1 MIKKYEQFYRELKSE
16 ERLNEE
22 LGWKDV
28 VFGVLALLGQ
38 VKGADAQEKLSN
50 KELVS
55 KIETTLKDDK
65 KLDAVS
71 DELRNMGYEEA
82 AELVKTN
89 SEEVIKELEN
99 SKKSR
104 TGLIATG
111 NFKQLSQKLKDGWA
125 ISEVTLDTIQKKVNS
140 DKKLYDTIVT
150 NTTKEL
156 TFNSDN
162 LFEVGDFKLST
173 DFKDSLFKEIKKT
186 VDEGFVILSIEIESS
201 TDKQRVKKDGQTAKN
216 LSDMD
221 YSVDNQGLSTARNDE
236 MKSLVEDIFIESGK
250 ECPLITQKVLF
261 EQGKGE
267 LNSPT
272 PQDPSARYVKL
283 KLEVVKVD
291 VNAVVSSK
299 PTESV
304 EDVVI
309 YHIKIAKA
317 GEDPGISEPPKFKPD
332 KGKIKTYTSKTPFG
346 KCPTFKANRSKN
358 NF

>member
-1 MIKKYEQFYRELKSE
+1 MIKKYEQFYKEFKSE
-16 ERLNEE
+16 EKVNEE

-28 VFGVLALLGQ
+28 VFGVLAIIGLG
-38 VKGADAQEKLSN
+38 KAEAGEKPTN
-50 KELVS
+50 KELIS

-65 KLDAVS
+65 KLDALS
-71 DELRNMGYEEA
+71 DELQSMGYEEA

-89 SEEVIKELEN
+89 SEKIIDELQKT
-99 SKKSR
+99 KKSR

-162 LFEVGDFKLST
+162 LFDVGDFKLSE
-173 DFKDSLFKEIKKT
+173 DFKDSLSKEIKKT
-186 VDEGFVILSIEIESS
+186 VDEGYVILSIEIESS
-201 TDKQRVKKDGQTAKN
+201 TDKQRVKKDGETAKN

-221 YSVDNQGLSTARNDE
+221 YSVDNEGLSTARNDE
-236 MKSLVEDIFIESGK
+236 MSSLVEDIFIESGK
-250 ECPLITQKVLF
+250 ECPLVTQNILF
-261 EQGKGE
+261 DQGKGE

-272 PQDPSARYVKL
+272 PQDPSARYVKI
-283 KLEVVKVD
+283 KLQVVKIEVTS
-291 VNAVVSSK
+291 VVSSV
-299 PTESV
+299 PTDSL

-317 GEDPGISEPPKFKPD
+317 GEDPDIIVPPGFKPS
-332 KGKIKTYTSKTPFG
+332 KGKIKIYNSKTPLG